1 MRLDNLIAVIVG
13 LVLFFG
19 SWFVMGLAF
28 TTTIPGVVFFL
39 ALLIMCAGVG
49 LPAYVLDRLDR
60 R

>member
-1 MRLDNLIAVIVG
+1 MDNVIAVTIG
-13 LVLFFG
+13 LIMFFG

-39 ALLIMCAGVG
+39 ALLLMCAGVG
-49 LPAYVLDRLDR
+49 LPAYVLDRLER

>member
-1 MRLDNLIAVIVG
+1 MRLDNLIAVLVG
-13 LVLFFG
+13 LVLFFA

-28 TTTIPGVVFFL
+28 NTTIPGVVFFV
-39 ALLIMCAGVG
+39 ALLMMTAGVG